1 MPYKQKRIDDG
12 IKRAALYAR
21 VSTEEQAMHGVS
33 LDAQRER
40 LLTYAKENG
49 LTVVDTYVD
58 EGISARKRYT
68 RRPEFVRMLED
79 VKKGKIDVVLFIKL
93 DRWFRNIADYY
104 EVQAILD
111 KYKVQ
116 WVATEEDYDTTTANG
131 RLALNIK
138 LAIAQDESDRTS
150 ERIKFVFQNMV
161 KEGRV
166 ISGQVPKGF
175 KIVDKR
181 VVIDEELAP
190 IIREMFDMYIA
201 TRGLK
206 QVSRTIYEKYNVNID
221 VKSMKSMLQNSWYV
235 GEAYGIKG
243 WCPAIV
249 DENTFA
255 LASSIVQ
262 VRAERFDTT
271 RSDRVYLFT
280 GLLFCGHCGRRMA
293 TYTCRNHNQD
303 GSIREFIY
311 YRCTA
316 RNMHRCDMHRQF
328 NQDTLEKWLMQNV
341 RHEAELY
348 NAELESRGKQTKRKT
363 IDRSKV
369 LAKIEKLKD
378 LYLSDMLPREL
389 YEADYKNL
397 SALLAAADEKEKE
410 ATKKPID
417 LSIFDDFNNSYDK
430 LDPEHKKAF
439 WSRVIKKIVVNAN
452 DEKIITLNVPR

>member
-40 LLTYAKENG
+40 LLSYAKENG

-79 VKKGKIDVVLFIKL
+79 VKAKKIDVVLFIKL

-116 WVATEEDYDTTTANG
+116 WIATEEDYDTTTANG

-166 ISGQVPKGF
+166 ISGQTPRGF
-175 KIVDKR
+175 KIENKR
-181 VVIDEELAP
+181 VVVDEEMLP
-190 IIREMFDMYIA
+190 VVKEIFEKYLDVRSIRETSRYIWD
-201 TRGLK
+201 T
-206 QVSRTIYEKYNVNID
+206 YNINID
-221 VKSMKSMLQNSWYV
+221 LRSMKNILTNRWYI

-243 WCPAIV
+243 WCPQII
-249 DENTFA
+249 DENVFE
-255 LASSIVQ
+255 LASNLVQ
-262 VRAERFDTT
+262 VRAERCNNT

-280 GLLFCGHCGRRMA
+280 GLLFCAECGKRLS
-293 TYTCRNHNQD
+293 TYTARNYNKD
-303 GSIREFIY
+303 GTIREFIY
-311 YRCTA
+311 YRCGQKTL
-316 RNMHRCDMHRQF
+316 HRCTMSRQF
-328 NQDTLEKWLMQNV
+328 NQDALEEWFLQNV
-341 RHEAELY
+341 RHEAEMY
-348 NAELESRGKQTKRKT
+348 NLSLENQGKRKSAKGV
-363 IDRSKV
+363 DKSKV
-369 LAKIEKLKD
+369 LAKIEKLKN
-378 LYLSDMLPREL
+378 LYLNDMIPFDM
-389 YEADYKNL
+389 YEKDYKSL
-397 SALLAAADEKEKE
+397 AALLEEANTKEKE
-410 ATKKPID
+410 AERKPID
-417 LSIFDDFNNSYDK
+417 LTQFDELKKTYEK
-430 LDPEHKKAF
+430 LDPEHRKAF
-439 WSRVIKKIVVNAN
+439 WTRVLKKVVINAEG
-452 DEKIITLNVPR
+452 EKAVTLNAPT